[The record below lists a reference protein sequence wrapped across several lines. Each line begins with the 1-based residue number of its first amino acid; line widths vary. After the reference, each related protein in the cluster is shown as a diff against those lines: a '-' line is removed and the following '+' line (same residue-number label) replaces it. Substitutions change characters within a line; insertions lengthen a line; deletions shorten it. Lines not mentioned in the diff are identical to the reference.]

1 MKSTEL
7 NKFKVRMWHRN
18 ELAMIITIGLQ
29 DFLANFRSAQCEFA
43 VWLLHYMIAY
53 YKGDRLRDIRM
64 RTIISMLI
72 DGEGFQII
80 LLTAIS
86 IAAMLDS
93 IRFLGDPNGETRNR
107 ITSLQNE
114 VNMEV
119 DSVWSYVWHI

>member
-18 ELAMIITIGLQ
+18 ELSMIITIGLQ
-29 DFLANFRSAQCEFA
+29 DFLSNFRSAQCEFA

-114 VNMEV
+114 VNMEI
-119 DSVWSYVWHI
+119 DSIWSYVWHI